1 MSKTRGMP
9 HCRRGSRWQRCS
21 CCPCRLVAEESF
33 KSGVA
38 ALALWSDPVFS
49 SEARGAAKVLAA
61 RYGHG
66 GPVIVRANSA
76 AKLVAG
82 PDGIAGLWPPR
93 GAGSIRTV
101 TCCSWF
107 SPRMGRPTASPRK
120 AAAGPGWCRRDE
132 LARLLAASPIRHKVL
147 VVSACYAGTYAA
159 LADPDTLV
167 ITAADATHPS
177 FGCVPGAVWTYF
189 GDAFFNQALR
199 RDASITQ
206 AFADAR
212 SIVSARENAQGF
224 APSNPQMGGGENVL
238 PMLEACALTASLAF
252 HGGPET
258 II

>member
-1 MSKTRGMP
+1 MSRTPGLGIAP
-9 HCRRGSRWQRCS
+9 LAAALAALLL
-21 CCPCRLVAEESF
+21 CPMQATAEESF
-33 KSGVA
+33 RSGVA

-66 GPVIVRANSA
+66 GPVVVRANSP

-82 PDGIAGLWPPR
+82 PDGIARAL
-93 GAGSIRTV
+93 
-101 TCCSWF
+101 
-107 SPRMGRPTASPRK
+107 
-120 AAAGPGWCRRDE
+120 AAAGRGLDPERDLLFVVLTSHGSPDGIAEKGGGRTGLVPPDE
-132 LARLLAASPIRHKVL
+132 LARLLAASPIRRKVL

-159 LADPDTLV
+159 LAAPDTLV

-177 FGCVPGAVWTYF
+177 FGCVPGAIWTYF

-212 SIVSARENAQGF
+212 SIVSARESAQGF
-224 APSNPQMGGGENVL
+224 APSNPQIGGGENVL
-238 PMLEACALTASLAF
+238 PMLEAS
-252 HGGPET
+252 P
-258 II
+258 

>member
-1 MSKTRGMP
+1 MSEKRGIGIAAAALTAALLLLP
-9 HCRRGSRWQRCS
+9 LQA
-21 CCPCRLVAEESF
+21 LAEETF
-33 KSGVA
+33 RSGVA

-82 PDGIAGLWPPR
+82 PDGIAG
-93 GAGSIRTV
+93 AI
-101 TCCSWF
+101 
-107 SPRMGRPTASPRK
+107 
-120 AAAGPGWCRRDE
+120 AAAGRGLDRDRDLLFLVLTSHGSPEGIAEKGGGRTGLVPPAE

-212 SIVSARENAQGF
+212 SIVSARENQQGF
-224 APSNPQMGGGENVL
+224 APSNPQIEGGENVL
-238 PMLEACALTASLAF
+238 PMLEAS
-252 HGGPET
+252 P
-258 II
+258 

>member
-1 MSKTRGMP
+1 M
-9 HCRRGSRWQRCS
+9 
-21 CCPCRLVAEESF
+21 
-33 KSGVA
+33 
-38 ALALWSDPVFS
+38 
-49 SEARGAAKVLAA
+49 LAA

-82 PDGIAGLWPPR
+82 PDGIAG
-93 GAGSIRTV
+93 AI
-101 TCCSWF
+101 
-107 SPRMGRPTASPRK
+107 
-120 AAAGPGWCRRDE
+120 AAAGRGLDPERDLLFLVLTSHGSPEGIAEKGGGRTGLVPPAE
-132 LARLLAASPIRHKVL
+132 LAQLLAASPIRHKVL

-212 SIVSARENAQGF
+212 SHRF
-224 APSNPQMGGGENVL
+224 
-238 PMLEACALTASLAF
+238 
-252 HGGPET
+252 GP
-258 II
+258 